1 MCYRPT
7 ELDALVF
14 GHLFTILTTRLTST
28 ELAERIKSH
37 SNLLSFCRRIE
48 QTYFEDKSSWRMGE
62 KTLCSQT
69 FSFSLSFPWRSTEKL
84 EPVSIFT
91 SLHLCLYS
99 VACCLEPKWSTC
111 GSPSEETVPLQPKT
125 SWTWRS
131 VGHIT
136 FVFMRKT
143 TLNIFFKRT
152 MGMLISLV
160 CCCFIVLIISA

>member
-7 ELDALVF
+7 ELDSLVF

-48 QTYFEDKSSWRMGE
+48 QTYFEDKSSWRMGK

-69 FSFSLSFPWRSTEKL
+69 FFFSLSFPWRSMEKL
-84 EPVSIFT
+84 APASIFT
-91 SLHLCLYS
+91 PLHLCLYS

-111 GSPSEETVPLQPKT
+111 GSPSEETILLQPET
-125 SWTWRS
+125 SWTRRS

-136 FVFMRKT
+136 FVFMREKKPWIYSQKDDG
-143 TLNIFFKRT
+143 NDYFF
-152 MGMLISLV
+152 
-160 CCCFIVLIISA
+160 VLLLLYCANY